1 MEQESLTESLLQKR
15 AAAITTQNNGSP
27 PTETAEATTTANG
40 KISTSHHNHAN
51 HHDKSS
57 TTNLSTSANL
67 STTGTFMKLKTY
79 LLALRPW
86 SLSASLVPTL
96 LGSALAFRS
105 QWSADFSFITL
116 FLTIFTVVTVHCAGN
131 VVNTYFDFIKGIDK
145 QKADDRTLVDHIL
158 TKDEVVS
165 LGAILYMAGC
175 VGFICLAVL
184 SPAKMEHLA
193 LIYFGGLSSSFL
205 YTGGIG
211 FKYIALGDLVIL
223 IWFGPISVLFAFM
236 SQTGHVD
243 WTTIYY
249 AIPLALNTEAILHS
263 NNTRDVENDR
273 KAGIVTLAILI
284 GRTASH
290 VLYALLLFTPYSVF
304 VVYAMKYSVWF
315 LLPLITV
322 PQAFRIEKQFRNEQT
337 MNNVPRQTAK
347 LNFFFGILYVVA
359 CCCATHLPSLSY
371 NTKH

>member
-1 MEQESLTESLLQKR
+1 MATSRSECEQQEVAVAPAT
-15 AAAITTQNNGSP
+15 P
-27 PTETAEATTTANG
+27 ATTTTSATQQQLPRQRQVNGGAGHETTPLNG
-40 KISTSHHNHAN
+40 KAAPVINGS
-51 HHDKSS
+51 
-57 TTNLSTSANL
+57 
-67 STTGTFMKLKTY
+67 GTFMKLKTY

-96 LGSALAFRS
+96 LGSALAYRS
-105 QWSADFSFITL
+105 QWTADFSMLTF
-116 FLTIFTVVTVHCAGN
+116 FLTAFTVVTVHCAGN
-131 VVNTYFDFIKGIDK
+131 VVNTYFDYIKGIDK

-165 LGAILYMAGC
+165 LGAILYLAGC
-175 VGFICLAVL
+175 GGFVLLAVL

-223 IWFGPISVLFAFM
+223 ILFGPISVLFAFM

-243 WTTIYY
+243 WTTMGY

-263 NNTRDVENDR
+263 NNTRDAESDG

-290 VLYALLLFTPYSVF
+290 VLYAMLLFTPYSLF
-304 VVYAMKYSVWF
+304 FIFGLKYSLWF
-315 LLPLITV
+315 LLPLITL
-322 PQAFRIEKQFRNEQT
+322 PQAFQIEKRFRDEQT
-337 MNNVPRQTAK
+337 MHVVPKQTAK
-347 LNFFFGILYVVA
+347 LNFFFGILYIIA
-359 CCCATHLPSLSY
+359 CCCAQQLP
-371 NTKH
+371 TFVWRKH